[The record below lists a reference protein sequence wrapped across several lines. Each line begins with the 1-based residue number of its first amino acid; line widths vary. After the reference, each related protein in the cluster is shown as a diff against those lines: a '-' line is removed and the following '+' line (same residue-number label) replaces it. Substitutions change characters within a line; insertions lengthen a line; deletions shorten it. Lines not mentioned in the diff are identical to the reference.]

1 MPTSYAYKVRDKQGK
16 MLSGVIEAETQ
27 TAVVTKL
34 REMGLAPLQIA
45 EQKSTLGGKEFTMP
59 WKKRVKQKDLA
70 VMSRQF
76 ATMINSGLSLLRALN
91 ILAEQTENQKLA
103 SILGTVRQD
112 VERGQSL
119 SQALQRHEEQF
130 GKLYIS
136 MIKAGETGGV
146 LDQSLVRL
154 AETLEKQVALRHKI
168 KSAMTYPV
176 VVGALVVLILAGML
190 LFIVPTF
197 EALYKDLGG
206 TLPLPTRLLI
216 GVSNIFRKFF
226 ILVGLA
232 GAGGVWGFR
241 RWIKTPGGRARWDA
255 FKLRVPIF
263 GGLVH
268 KTALSRYARTLGAL
282 LRSGVPILQALEI
295 VKDTVN
301 NDVMSR
307 AVDDV
312 QLAVKEGSSMAKP
325 LERHTIFPSMVTQ
338 MIAVGEETGAVDEML
353 AKISEFYDQE
363 IDATV
368 SALTSLIE
376 PLLIVVMGLTVG
388 GMVVALYMPMF
399 NLINLVK

>member
-45 EQKSTLGGKEFTMP
+45 EQKSTLGGKEFSMP

-76 ATMINSGLSLLRALN
+76 STMINSGLSLLRALN

-176 VVGALVVLILAGML
+176 VVGVLVVLILAGML
-190 LFIVPTF
+190 LFVVPTF
-197 EALYKDLGG
+197 EALYRDLGG

-226 ILVGLA
+226 FVVGLA

-241 RWIKTPGGRARWDA
+241 RWIKTPGGRAAWDA
-255 FKLRVPIF
+255 FKLKVPIF

-353 AKISEFYDQE
+353 AKIAEFYDQE